1 MEDLLHQSVWFG
13 HGQVVW
19 TLAELHSRIL
29 TGRGAGLEYHTA
41 SFFRP
46 HLKVDGSVM
55 WRGSVVYGII
65 GTDGNRVHCIF
76 WVLEVLLSL
85 VTDTVLQQ

>member
-19 TLAELHSRIL
+19 TLAELHSRI
-29 TGRGAGLEYHTA
+29 GRGAGLEYHTA

-85 VTDTVLQQ
+85 LTDTVLQQ